1 MSPLYQAWPRHLQQR
16 RSSRDRQTPGQRDIF
31 PCPHLDCPFPKP
43 LPASV
48 SLSPLLSAGP
58 ALQHDRTPDHAGEA
72 QPSLVTPAAPRRG
85 RCPLGRERSGSRS
98 AWRLSG
104 SALAGT
110 SLQCQCGPWQGG
122 GRVQQGPPAGAGH
135 CPPWPGPAPAPA
147 GSGGLVLRL
156 DRKTNEFHYGIAI
169 LFHVSGSLRLTCSPG
184 CDRPRHPRAALQR
197 GAPHTCRARSCRGP
211 AMPTLIPAG
220 ALQHLGG
227 GKDQGRGSG
236 TATVLSHVLKVLRP
250 PKDSSRR
257 QARAKHDPS
266 RALGGHV
273 LPKHRLGGREGVG
286 HGGLG
291 TLTIADGTGDLTR
304 PMGCS

>member
-1 MSPLYQAWPRHLQQR
+1 MP
-16 RSSRDRQTPGQRDIF
+16 PG
-31 PCPHLDCPFPKP
+31 LPFPKTAACLGFP
-43 LPASV
+43 FPPPECWACPPAQQDPG
-48 SLSPLLSAGP
+48 SPW
-58 ALQHDRTPDHAGEA
+58 
-72 QPSLVTPAAPRRG
+72 
-85 RCPLGRERSGSRS
+85 GS
-98 AWRLSG
+98 
-104 SALAGT
+104 SALLGDPSCPQTWPMSPGKGTLWVTQCLAPFWVCARGNIAAVPVWSVAGR
-110 SLQCQCGPWQGG
+110 

-211 AMPTLIPAG
+211 AVPTLIPAG

-227 GKDQGRGSG
+227 GKDQGQGSG
-236 TATVLSHVLKVLRP
+236 TATVLSHVPKVLRP

-291 TLTIADGTGDLTR
+291 TLTTADGTGDLTR